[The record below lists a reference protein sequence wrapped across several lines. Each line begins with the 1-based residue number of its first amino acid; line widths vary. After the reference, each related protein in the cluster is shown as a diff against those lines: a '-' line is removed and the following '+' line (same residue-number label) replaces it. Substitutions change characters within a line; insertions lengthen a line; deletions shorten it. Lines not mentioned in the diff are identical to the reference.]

1 MYNMII
7 MIDCALLSEE
17 EFSKM
22 KLLNAFI
29 QKFTREVVLN

>member
-7 MIDCALLSEE
+7 MIDYELLSEE

>member
-7 MIDCALLSEE
+7 MIDHELLSEE